1 MDDLAGYLR
10 TRRSRV
16 DPAAVDI
23 PTDRRRVEGLR
34 REEVAHLSG
43 ISVDYYV
50 RLEQGRAT
58 QPSEQVLDALARVL
72 GLDETE
78 RGHLYRLARQRRRR
92 AKAPGGRVR
101 PELLRVLD
109 LVADAPALIMDP
121 RLDVLAGNRLAG
133 LFYGRSMPGLNTAR
147 HIFLE
152 EAERG
157 LYADWEKCTLDV
169 VGHLRLAAGKYPED
183 PRLAPLIGELAMGS
197 ERFRRLW
204 ARADVRA
211 RTHGRK
217 AYRQPLVGLLE
228 LHQENFSLPDES
240 GMELLVLSAAP
251 GSPAE
256 DGREPGASYN
266 LPGTPYPPCSE
277 SQCNLSPRRS
287 TDLSLQDLM
296 RPDNQLERCCRRLGF
311 DCCPLSRWHRCG
323 PSSPAVTC
331 RVMQRTQGG
340 RRDPP
345 GR

>member
-1 MDDLAGYLR
+1 MDDLAGFLR

-16 DPAAVDI
+16 DPAAVGI
-23 PTDRRRVEGLR
+23 PTDSRRRVEGLR

-43 ISVDYYV
+43 VSVDYYV
-50 RLEQGRAT
+50 RLEQGRSN

-109 LVADAPALIMDP
+109 LTDAPALIMDH
-121 RLDVLAGNRLAG
+121 RLDVLTGNRLAG
-133 LFYGRSMPGLNTAR
+133 LLYGRPMPGLNTAR

-183 PRLAPLIGELAMGS
+183 PRLASLIGELAMGS

-217 AYRQPLVGLLE
+217 AYRHPLVGLLE
-228 LHQENFSLPDES
+228 LHQENFALPDES

-251 GSPAE
+251 GSPSE
-256 DGREPGASYN
+256 DGLRLLAGLGADSGDAHPTVNAQVRE
-266 LPGTPYPPCSE
+266 
-277 SQCNLSPRRS
+277 
-287 TDLSLQDLM
+287 
-296 RPDNQLERCCRRLGF
+296 
-311 DCCPLSRWHRCG
+311 
-323 PSSPAVTC
+323 
-331 RVMQRTQGG
+331 
-340 RRDPP
+340 
-345 GR
+345 

>member
-1 MDDLAGYLR
+1 MDDLAGFLR

-23 PTDRRRVEGLR
+23 PTDSRRRVAGLR

-43 ISVDYYV
+43 VSVDYYV

-78 RGHLYRLARQRRRR
+78 RGHLHRLARQRRRR
-92 AKAPGGRVR
+92 AKAPGGRIR

-109 LVADAPALIMDP
+109 LVAAPALIMDH

-133 LFYGRSMPGLNTAR
+133 LLYGRPMPGLNTAR

-157 LYADWEKCTLDV
+157 LYADWENCTLDV
-169 VGHLRLAAGKYPED
+169 VGHLRLAAGKYPDD
-183 PRLAPLIGELAMGS
+183 PRLASLIGELAMGS

-217 AYRQPLVGLLE
+217 AYRHPLVGLLE
-228 LHQENFSLPDES
+228 LHQENFAPPDES

-251 GSPAE
+251 GTPAE
-256 DGREPGASYN
+256 DGLRLLAGLGANSADAHPTDPHPA
-266 LPGTPYPPCSE
+266 LVPAPAKPCAHGTIQP
-277 SQCNLSPRRS
+277 N
-287 TDLSLQDLM
+287 
-296 RPDNQLERCCRRLGF
+296 
-311 DCCPLSRWHRCG
+311 
-323 PSSPAVTC
+323 
-331 RVMQRTQGG
+331 
-340 RRDPP
+340 
-345 GR
+345 

>member
-1 MDDLAGYLR
+1 MDDLAGFLR

-16 DPAAVDI
+16 DPAAVGI
-23 PTDRRRVEGLR
+23 PTDSRRRVEGLR

-43 ISVDYYV
+43 VSVDYYV

-78 RGHLYRLARQRRRR
+78 RGHLYRLARQRRR

-109 LVADAPALIMDP
+109 LVVDAPALIMDH
-121 RLDVLAGNRLAG
+121 RMDVLAGNRLAA
-133 LFYGRSMPGLNTAR
+133 LLYGRPLPGLNTAR

-157 LYADWEKCTLDV
+157 LYAGWETCTLDV
-169 VGHLRLAAGKYPED
+169 VGHLRLAAGKYPDD
-183 PRLAPLIGELAMGS
+183 PRLASLIGELAMGS

-217 AYRQPLVGLLE
+217 AYRHPLVGLLE
-228 LHQENFSLPDES
+228 LHHENFALPDEPS
-240 GMELLVLSAAP
+240 MELLVLSAAP
-251 GSPAE
+251 GSPAA
-256 DGREPGASYN
+256 DGLRLLAG
-266 LPGTPYPPCSE
+266 LGTDSG
-277 SQCNLSPRRS
+277 
-287 TDLSLQDLM
+287 DA
-296 RPDNQLERCCRRLGF
+296 
-311 DCCPLSRWHRCG
+311 HAH
-323 PSSPAVTC
+323 PAVNAQV
-331 RVMQRTQGG
+331 RE
-340 RRDPP
+340 
-345 GR
+345 

>member
-1 MDDLAGYLR
+1 MDDLACFLR

-16 DPAAVDI
+16 DPVAVGI
-23 PTDRRRVEGLR
+23 PVDSRRRVEGLR

-43 ISVDYYV
+43 VSVDYYV

-72 GLDETE
+72 ALDETG
-78 RGHLYRLARQRRRR
+78 RGHLHRLARQRRRSV
-92 AKAPGGRVR
+92 KAPGGRVR
-101 PELLRVLD
+101 PELQRVLG
-109 LVADAPALIMDP
+109 LVADAPALIMNH

-133 LFYGRSMPGLNTAR
+133 LLYGRPMPGLNTAR

-157 LYADWEKCTLDV
+157 LYADWDSCTLDV

-183 PRLAPLIGELAMGS
+183 PGLASLIGELAMGS

-217 AYRQPLVGLLE
+217 AYAHPLIGLLE
-228 LHQENFSLPDES
+228 LHQENFALPDGS

-256 DGREPGASYN
+256 DGLRLLAGLGASGGDARPTVTAPVGERRDDARPA
-266 LPGTPYPPCSE
+266 PGTP
-277 SQCNLSPRRS
+277 Q
-287 TDLSLQDLM
+287 
-296 RPDNQLERCCRRLGF
+296 
-311 DCCPLSRWHRCG
+311 H
-323 PSSPAVTC
+323 
-331 RVMQRTQGG
+331 
-340 RRDPP
+340 
-345 GR
+345 

>member
-1 MDDLAGYLR
+1 MDDLAGFLR

-16 DPAAVDI
+16 APAAVGI
-23 PTDRRRVEGLR
+23 PTDSRRRVEGLR

-43 ISVDYYV
+43 VSVDYYV

-58 QPSEQVLDALARVL
+58 HPSEQVLDALARVL

-78 RGHLYRLARQRRRR
+78 HEHLYRLARQRRRR
-92 AKAPGGRVR
+92 AKAPSGRVR

-109 LVADAPALIMDP
+109 LVVGAPALIMNH

-133 LFYGRSMPGLNTAR
+133 LLFGQPIPGLNTAR

-152 EAERG
+152 EAEHG
-157 LYADWEKCTLDV
+157 LYADWENCTLDV
-169 VGHLRLAAGKYPED
+169 VGHLRLAAGKFPED
-183 PRLAPLIGELAMGS
+183 PRLASLIGELAMGS

-217 AYRQPLVGLLE
+217 AYWHPLVGPLE
-228 LHQENFSLPDES
+228 LHQENFPLPDES

-256 DGREPGASYN
+256 DGLRLLA
-266 LPGTPYPPCSE
+266 GTWA
-277 SQCNLSPRRS
+277 R
-287 TDLSLQDLM
+287 T
-296 RPDNQLERCCRRLGF
+296 
-311 DCCPLSRWHRCG
+311 
-323 PSSPAVTC
+323 AVT
-331 RVMQRTQGG
+331 RIPQ
-340 RRDPP
+340 
-345 GR
+345 

>member
-1 MDDLAGYLR
+1 MDDLAGFLR

-16 DPAAVDI
+16 DPAAVGI
-23 PTDRRRVEGLR
+23 PTDSRRRVEGLR

-43 ISVDYYV
+43 VSVDYYV

-78 RGHLYRLARQRRRR
+78 RGHLYRLSQQRRRR
-92 AKAPGGRVR
+92 AKVPGGRVR
-101 PELLRVLD
+101 PELLRILA
-109 LVADAPALIMDP
+109 LVADAPAMIMNH
-121 RLDVLAGNRLAG
+121 RLDVLAENRLAG
-133 LFYGRSMPGLNTAR
+133 LLYGRSTPGLNIAR

-152 EAERG
+152 ETERG
-157 LYADWEKCTLDV
+157 LNVDWEKCTLDV

-183 PRLAPLIGELAMGS
+183 PRLASLIGELAMGS

-217 AYRQPLVGLLE
+217 TYRHPLVGLLE
-228 LHQENFSLPDES
+228 LHQENFALPDES

-256 DGREPGASYN
+256 DGLRLLASLDAESDDAHPTVNAQVRE
-266 LPGTPYPPCSE
+266 
-277 SQCNLSPRRS
+277 
-287 TDLSLQDLM
+287 
-296 RPDNQLERCCRRLGF
+296 
-311 DCCPLSRWHRCG
+311 
-323 PSSPAVTC
+323 
-331 RVMQRTQGG
+331 
-340 RRDPP
+340 
-345 GR
+345 